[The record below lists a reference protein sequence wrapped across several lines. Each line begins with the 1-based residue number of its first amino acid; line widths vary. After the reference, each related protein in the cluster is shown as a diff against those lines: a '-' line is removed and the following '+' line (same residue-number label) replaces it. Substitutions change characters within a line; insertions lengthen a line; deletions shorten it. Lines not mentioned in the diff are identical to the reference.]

1 MSNISIKQNVG
12 EKEMSIKTEMDKM
25 TINQDK
31 MRERIFSLYAT
42 VKPVENLKFLKL
54 LELVKTAETVKLR
67 NYETDF

>member
-31 MRERIFSLYAT
+31 MRERIFFLSMQLSSL
-42 VKPVENLKFLKL
+42 LKI
-54 LELVKTAETVKLR
+54 
-67 NYETDF
+67 

>member
-1 MSNISIKQNVG
+1 
-12 EKEMSIKTEMDKM
+12 MSIKTEMDKM

-54 LELVKTAETVKLR
+54 LELVKTAETAELR
-67 NYETDF
+67 N